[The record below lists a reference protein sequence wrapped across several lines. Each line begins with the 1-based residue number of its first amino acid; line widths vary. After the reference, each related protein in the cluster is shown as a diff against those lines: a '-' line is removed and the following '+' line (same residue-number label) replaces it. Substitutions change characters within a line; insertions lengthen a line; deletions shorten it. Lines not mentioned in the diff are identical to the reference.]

1 MTAPDL
7 DQELKA
13 LRAEVEAL
21 NKQMKEIRRRGPG
34 EKVEDLKAKGEAAAA
49 RAEERAKALATEIE
63 KHPLG
68 SALIALGIGFVVG
81 RLIGR

>member
-1 MTAPDL
+1 MNAPNV

-21 NKQMKEIRRRGPG
+21 NKQVKDIGRRTAS
-34 EKVEDLKAKGEAAAA
+34 EKVQDLKAKGEAVAA
-49 RAEERAKALATEIE
+49 RAEERAKALTTEIE

-68 SALIALGIGFVVG
+68 STLIALGVGFVVG